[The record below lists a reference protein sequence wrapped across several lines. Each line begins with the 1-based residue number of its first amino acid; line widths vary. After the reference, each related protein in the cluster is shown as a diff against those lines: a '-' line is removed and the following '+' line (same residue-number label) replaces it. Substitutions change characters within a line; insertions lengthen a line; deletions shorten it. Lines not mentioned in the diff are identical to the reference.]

1 MHIKHLLIVT
11 LVLFISNP
19 LFSQHDSL
27 FHNYQLGIKFG
38 GNYTITDTKI
48 DENPSVVDGNEE
60 IFQQTGAAEGDYGF
74 NIGIFGIFKINKWLN
89 LQAELDLMRVTGA
102 FDYNTYTQLSG
113 VPISGEI
120 GEVEVENTYTDLEK
134 TIGTGNYE
142 LKELFFQFPVM
153 AKVTVG
159 KDWKFAFGAGA
170 YFRGGGF
177 SNSTWNYDKR
187 KYFREIAGT
196 GNYAPEDPPLVT
208 QNLSEKVKL
217 VKDTNLGFIVDLG
230 ISRPISKT
238 QSLFLEFRYQ
248 QPFSSESDIPY
259 LSQQTISA
267 NIGFVTRI
275 MRPMEE
281 DEFEPDDGFG
291 EDDDIKKMNRKK
303 KRNEKD
309 DDF

>member
-1 MHIKHLLIVT
+1 M
-11 LVLFISNP
+11 
-19 LFSQHDSL
+19 
-27 FHNYQLGIKFG
+27 
-38 GNYTITDTKI
+38 
-48 DENPSVVDGNEE
+48 
-60 IFQQTGAAEGDYGF
+60 
-74 NIGIFGIFKINKWLN
+74 
-89 LQAELDLMRVTGA
+89 
-102 FDYNTYTQLSG
+102 
-113 VPISGEI
+113 
-120 GEVEVENTYTDLEK
+120 
-134 TIGTGNYE
+134 
-142 LKELFFQFPVM
+142 
-153 AKVTVG
+153 
-159 KDWKFAFGAGA
+159 
-170 YFRGGGF
+170 
-177 SNSTWNYDKR
+177 
-187 KYFREIAGT
+187 
-196 GNYAPEDPPLVT
+196 T